1 LPAPPR
7 CSWSTAADE
16 PEEAATPEAKAL
28 GCDPK
33 VFVCELQPLSA
44 SISWWGVP
52 LLDFKRGRRA
62 LV

>member
-1 LPAPPR
+1 
-7 CSWSTAADE
+7 
-16 PEEAATPEAKAL
+16 L